1 VKRWRFGLD
10 LYSGGIN
17 GEGVGGGELNWRPP
31 APNRGL
37 AGQCGWARVGLVVGS
52 PRSPVHHHHHGGSA
66 ASGGGNGG
74 GGAVAPMRAI
84 FGDAVRI
91 GQQLGLGS
99 AVAMSALFL
108 PLSACVWGATNL
120 SL

>member
-1 VKRWRFGLD
+1 M
-10 LYSGGIN
+10 
-17 GEGVGGGELNWRPP
+17 
-31 APNRGL
+31 
-37 AGQCGWARVGLVVGS
+37 GQCSER
-52 PRSPVHHHHHGGSA
+52 
-66 ASGGGNGG
+66 GGNG